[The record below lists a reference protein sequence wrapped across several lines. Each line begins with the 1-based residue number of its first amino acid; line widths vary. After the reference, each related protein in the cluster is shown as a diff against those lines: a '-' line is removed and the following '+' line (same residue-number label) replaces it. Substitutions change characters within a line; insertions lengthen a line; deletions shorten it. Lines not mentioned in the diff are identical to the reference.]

1 MKKSLTSFIL
11 VFLSTFLS
19 GILSYLYHPIMVRY
33 LSLEEFAEFQSLI
46 WIINI
51 LWVITAALSLFVIK
65 EYAKDLENKNSFVLS
80 RIFFKYCFF
89 LWIMSFI
96 IYLLFLP
103 FISSFLKIDNYFIIA
118 FTWLNVFLY
127 FFWMYMWPFLQAKL
141 QFKTISILSVFN
153 TFSRLIIW
161 FTLVFFWF
169 KLFWAVW
176 WFVFSQIIA
185 IVITY
190 FLIRKQLVNPGNN
203 FNIKES
209 EKQIKLDF
217 LKQKRQIVHFL
228 FSAIILA
235 LFMNLDILFAKHFFD
250 SETAWIYAW
259 ISVIAKFLVFV
270 WTSIETVYFPI
281 LTSQDKLDKK
291 KFSLLSSLYFLM
303 TVWAIWFF
311 YLFWEKILHLFKP
324 WFEEYLNLLYLII
337 IYCWILS
344 LLNFLV
350 KILIAFEKYFINYII
365 LAVTGIFI
373 WILYL
378 FVDNSVYNLINIFN
392 LMIFVSLFAWFVYFF
407 MIKDEK

>member
-1 MKKSLTSFIL
+1 M
-11 VFLSTFLS
+11 
-19 GILSYLYHPIMVRY
+19 
-33 LSLEEFAEFQSLI
+33 
-46 WIINI
+46 
-51 LWVITAALSLFVIK
+51 
-65 EYAKDLENKNSFVLS
+65 
-80 RIFFKYCFF
+80 
-89 LWIMSFI
+89 
-96 IYLLFLP
+96 
-103 FISSFLKIDNYFIIA
+103 KIDNYFIIA

-235 LFMNLDILFAKHFFD
+235 LFMNLDILFSKHFFD

-291 KFSLLSSLYFLM
+291 KFSLLSLLYFLM